1 MSICLKKVLANVCS
15 YLFIIACLVVLLS
28 SWTWMLSCV
37 EDICLELEYLAFGAI
52 VICVLFTIALQLNSI
67 RAISEAL
74 VTFYA
79 IYLTS

>member
-15 YLFIIACLVVLLS
+15 YLFIIACLVLLLS

-52 VICVLFTIALQLNSI
+52 IICVLFTIGFFFTCEQSHELI
-67 RAISEAL
+67 IH
-74 VTFYA
+74 
-79 IYLTS
+79 